1 MPGNKGTGMRS
12 YEQLTGAKGK
22 KIYYRAERFPAES
35 LFGEI
40 RPCVEI
46 GGDMFDVQDVSMTG
60 LAVLAPINRLL
71 ANDVGKTVDYSMR
84 VGGMVLHEGT
94 ARVSRVQRS
103 TKNIVIGLGL
113 ITDYLDVA
121 GLVTK
126 QRDFLVR
133 HELQEITQPSDNID
147 PAYKVVVADVLDMLR
162 RYERFLAQQQRVTN
176 GVKPI
181 DENDAAELLALCE
194 EHVIPEWRAVWRRAN
209 KLVIP
214 LIDDPEALRATKL
227 YTERLLTPEIQ
238 IGPICRRAYEKPLG
252 YPGDFL
258 FMNQIYDWEYEGS
271 TLFARLIHRLGLE
284 TGQCVATRMVA
295 MQQAISEI
303 MIGETDGTARIAS
316 VGAGPAREVQ
326 NYLRQRPPPRPVEFT
341 LIDQEKEALAHAY
354 GKIYPLTVAY
364 SGAARVSCLQVS
376 FMEMLK
382 GRDMILPA
390 ASQDLIYSM
399 GLADYLT
406 PQRARNFVT
415 RLYQQL
421 APGGTLVIGNVKNT
435 VESTFW
441 PMEVICDWNLHYR
454 DEAQM
459 WAMAEGL
466 DTAHAEV
473 KTDFAGQVLL
483 MYLRRP

>member
-1 MPGNKGTGMRS
+1 MRS

-60 LAVLAPINRLL
+60 LAVLAPINRLR

-84 VGGMVLHEGT
+84 VGSMVLHEGT

-133 HELQEITQPSDNID
+133 HELQEITQASDIID
-147 PAYKVVVADVLDMLR
+147 PAYKVLVADVLDMLR
-162 RYERFLAQQQRVTN
+162 RYGAFLAQQRRVTN

-181 DENDAAELLALCE
+181 DENDAAEILGLCE
-194 EHVIPEWRAVWRRAN
+194 ERIIPEWRALWRRAN
-209 KLVIP
+209 ELVMP
-214 LIDDPEALRATKL
+214 LMDDAEALRAVKL
-227 YTERLLTPEIQ
+227 YTERILTPEFQ
-238 IGPICRRAYEKPLG
+238 IAPICQRAYEKPLG

-258 FMNQIYDWEYEGS
+258 FMNKIYEWKYEGN
-271 TLFARLIHRLGLE
+271 TLYARLVHRLGLE
-284 TGQCVATRMVA
+284 IGHCIAARMVA
-295 MQQAISEI
+295 MEQTIAEI
-303 MIGETDGTARIAS
+303 MNGDTGGSPVRIAS
-316 VGAGPAREVQ
+316 VGAGAAQEVQ
-326 NYLRQRPPPRPVEFT
+326 NYLGRRRPPRPVDFT
-341 LIDQEKEALAHAY
+341 LIDQEKDALAYAY
-354 GKIYPLTVAY
+354 DKIYPMTVTHA
-364 SGAARVSCLQVS
+364 GAARVSCLQVS
-376 FMEMLK
+376 FMDMLK
-382 GRDMILPA
+382 GQGIFSPLAP
-390 ASQDLIYSM
+390 QDLIYSM
-399 GLADYLT
+399 GLVDYL
-406 PQRARNFVT
+406 PLHRARKLVA

-421 APGGTLVIGNVKNT
+421 APGGTLEIGNLKNT
-435 VESTFW
+435 VEGTFW
-441 PMEVICDWNLHYR
+441 PMEIVCDWSLHYR

-459 WAMAEGL
+459 WAMVEGL
-466 DTAHAEV
+466 DLSHAQL
-473 KTDFAGQVLL
+473 KTDSTGQVFLMHLKRPLL
-483 MYLRRP
+483 V